1 MSLVNR
7 RSWIAG
13 ALAGAGALAWSRT
26 PVTEGALRM
35 GADRAL
41 VDSGLARSL
50 ARAFGRDTGIA
61 VEVIGQPLL
70 PLLEALAAGEYDAGL
85 ANAPGP
91 VARLDT
97 QGLVY
102 DVHAIAQG
110 EFMLVGP
117 GAATARGRAAP
128 PQHDIAAALAGLHA
142 MAEQEPQSFVFLT
155 AEDGSGEHFVEQ
167 SAWRAARVAPRAPW
181 YQRAEPHAPL
191 VTQARNRRA
200 WAIVERGAWSAL
212 GGAPLAVR
220 VEGDATLGEEVQAMR
235 SFHSPHPAAKIFI
248 AWISGGRG
256 RAVVAAH
263 RGYRAPH

>member
-1 MSLVNR
+1 VNR
-7 RSWIAG
+7 RSWLVGWLAAAG
-13 ALAGAGALAWSRT
+13 AQAWSRT

-61 VEVIGQPLL
+61 VEVIAQPLL

-85 ANAPGP
+85 TNAPGP
-91 VARLDT
+91 VARLDS
-97 QGLVY
+97 QGLVH

-110 EFMLVGP
+110 DFMLVGP
-117 GAATARGRAAP
+117 AAAGARGRAAAP
-128 PQHDIAAALAGLHA
+128 THDIAAALAGLHA

-167 SAWRAARVAPRAPW
+167 AAWRAGRVAPRAPW
-181 YQRAEPHAPL
+181 YQRAERDVPL
-191 VTQARNRRA
+191 AVQARTRRA
-200 WAIVERGAWSAL
+200 WAIVERGAWNAL

-220 VEGDATLGEEVQAMR
+220 VEGDPALGEEVQAMR
-235 SFHSPHPAAKIFI
+235 AFHSPHPAGKIFI
-248 AWISGGRG
+248 AWIAGGRG

-263 RGYRAPH
+263 RGYRTPR